1 MKIFSGFPRTHC
13 LSYTSP
19 IPLRDLTGAAAKH
32 PSIDMNMRTDLQPA
46 NGRASG
52 LVDVLDRVLDK
63 GLVVAGDIKVSLAEV
78 ELLTI
83 RIRLI
88 VCSIDKAEQIGL
100 DWWRYDTHLAPGRD
114 RLAVENE
121 SLKKQIRSLER
132 RVAALA
138 SKPRG
143 RARRTE

>member
-1 MKIFSGFPRTHC
+1 
-13 LSYTSP
+13 
-19 IPLRDLTGAAAKH
+19 
-32 PSIDMNMRTDLQPA
+32 MNMRTDLPSS

-121 SLKKQIRSLER
+121 TLKKQIRSLER
-132 RVAALA
+132 RVAAQA
-138 SKPRG
+138 TRSRG
-143 RARRTE
+143 RVRRTE